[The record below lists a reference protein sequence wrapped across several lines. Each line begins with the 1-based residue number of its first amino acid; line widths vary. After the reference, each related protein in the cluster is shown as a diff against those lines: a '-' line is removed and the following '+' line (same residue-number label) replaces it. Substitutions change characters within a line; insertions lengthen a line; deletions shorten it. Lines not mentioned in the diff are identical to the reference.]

1 MSLETRSNSALMKR
15 AEQLKRWQDSETFRE
30 PSEPKR
36 KSRRIGFSDGCV
48 FLAACAAGDREEVKV
63 LLGRGADIDTANV
76 DGLTALHQACIDDN
90 LDMVEFLVSNGADV
104 NRGDNEGWTPLHATA
119 SCGFLSIAKFLLDHG
134 ANVAAVNNDG
144 ELAIDISES
153 DEMEDLLQKEIDI
166 RQINCEDARNREEQC
181 MLDDARDWYN
191 SGNFGDRPHTK
202 TGATALH
209 VAAAK
214 GYIKV
219 INLLIQAG
227 GEINQ
232 QDFDGWTP
240 LHAAAH
246 WAQREACELLA
257 ENYVNMDI
265 KNCVGQTPFDVAD
278 PDVLRLLEELKKKQN
293 TLQKDRPDI
302 KALINRPPTTPGINK
317 GGRSLNSFNSN
328 HVDIIRNPMNSS
340 NNVNAVTD
348 RSSITRLSQQ
358 DKETIKQQVKE
369 TIKEEKVVTSRD
381 TNESDK
387 DSSTDTSESDDSS
400 LSTAVSPRIDPFHSD
415 TDIQTARI
423 YQSSTVKPSR
433 TLDSPG
439 VVVTDESGK
448 EAPGFLPPHPET
460 NQGKD
465 DSAPWRRPGSLR
477 ARPTNSG
484 ISGGKLSPSTEDVVT
499 VRRAHSFGSDEKRKV
514 SEDIIT
520 KQSPDLRPRSIENLS
535 VSKSNPVSG
544 AQPQPAQVRRSSD
557 LSISS
562 PSTTTSGPVSSSDQT
577 STNSSPSLPTSPEN
591 GNQKEGQGIT
601 NMFKTFFNPFKNEVR
616 EVFNGLSGGPKPTK
630 DSAQD
635 ESSAQPW
642 SEKSFVPPVRDE
654 EHEIQRKAHAKRVR
668 ETRRSTQGVTLEDL
682 KSAEQLVK
690 KKQQQENAQRT
701 TELQQLASSSPTAVG
716 STAATTTG
724 GGSPS
729 TPPGS
734 TATTTVTTSATLVTG
749 GSRDDQDRHERRPS
763 WRLRIESNDKSR
775 FTLEDTRE
783 KMTNSTT
790 STMSNQSPERRI
802 SRLDPGSIREQRHTV
817 HTPHLGTT
825 STQGE
830 SEGSTSGTP
839 TQLTAI
845 QRKKKPKRRS
855 TGVVQLELDD
865 IDPRSEE
872 SADENVPTSSSQ
884 TSQDLK
890 TRNNLK
896 SQNGDIDYKKLWE
909 ESQAE
914 NARLRLDMNA
924 IRSDLD
930 STRHQLEAAIQ
941 ASAKNSV
948 SDTEKR
954 EKKVL
959 EKKLAEM
966 EEELKQLQKL
976 KSENEKLKSENR
988 ALTRVVSKLTA
999 AATKS
1004 GPTQPSQGPQVRK

>member
-15 AEQLKRWQDSETFRE
+15 AEQLKRWQDSETARE

-90 LDMVEFLVSNGADV
+90 LDMVEFLVANGADV

-119 SCGFLSIAKFLLDHG
+119 SCGFLSIAKFLLEHG

-153 DEMEDLLQKEIDI
+153 DEMEDLLQKEIDT
-166 RQINCEDARNREEQC
+166 RQINCEDARNKEEQC

-191 SGNFGDRPHTK
+191 SGNFGDKAHGK

-302 KALINRPPTTPGINK
+302 KALINRPPTTPGITNK
-317 GGRSLNSFNSN
+317 GGRSLNNLNSN
-328 HVDIIRNPMNSS
+328 HVDIIRAPTNSA
-340 NNVNAVTD
+340 NNANLVTD

-369 TIKEEKVVTSRD
+369 TIKEEKVTTSRD

-400 LSTAVSPRIDPFHSD
+400 LSVAVSPRVDPFHSD

-423 YQSSTVKPSR
+423 YQSSPAKPSR

-465 DSAPWRRPGSLR
+465 DAAPWRRPGSLR
-477 ARPTNSG
+477 ARPANSG
-484 ISGGKLSPSTEDVVT
+484 LTGGKLSPSTEDLVT

-535 VSKSNPVSG
+535 VSKSNPG

-557 LSISS
+557 ISISS
-562 PSTTTSGPVSSSDQT
+562 PSTITSGPISNSDPT

-591 GNQKEGQGIT
+591 GAQKEGQGIT
-601 NMFKTFFNPFKNEVR
+601 NMFKTFF
-616 EVFNGLSGGPKPTK
+616 
-630 DSAQD
+630 
-635 ESSAQPW
+635 
-642 SEKSFVPPVRDE
+642 KSFVPPVRDE

-701 TELQQLASSSPTAVG
+701 TELQQLASSSPTSIG
-716 STAATTTG
+716 STATPTTG
-724 GGSPS
+724 GSSPP

-749 GSRDDQDRHERRPS
+749 GSRDSDQERHERRPS

-775 FTLEDTRE
+775 FTLEDT
-783 KMTNSTT
+783 KDKLANNTT
-790 STMSNQSPERRI
+790 SSQSPERRI
-802 SRLDPGSIREQRHTV
+802 SRLDPASVREQRHSV
-817 HTPHLGTT
+817 HVPHLTTT

-839 TQLTAI
+839 TQLTSI

-865 IDPRSEE
+865 IDPKSEE
-872 SADENVPTSSSQ
+872 SADENVPTSLSQ
-884 TSQDLK
+884 TSQELK
-890 TRNNLK
+890 TRSSLK
-896 SQNGDIDYKKLWE
+896 SQNGEIDYKKLWE

-914 NARLRLDMNA
+914 NARLRLDMNS

-1004 GPTQPSQGPQVRK
+1004 GPSQPSQGPQVRK

>member
-36 KSRRIGFSDGCV
+36 KSSRRVGFSDGCV

-90 LDMVEFLVSNGADV
+90 LDMVEFLVANGADV

-153 DEMEDLLQKEIDI
+153 DEMEDLLQKEIDV
-166 RQINCEDARNREEQC
+166 RQINCEDARNKEEQC

-191 SGNFGDRPHTK
+191 SGNFGDRAHAK

-227 GEINQ
+227 SEINQ

-246 WAQREACELLA
+246 WAQREACEMLA

-302 KALINRPPTTPGINK
+302 KALINRPPTTPGINNK
-317 GGRSLNSFNSN
+317 GGRSLNNLNSN
-328 HVDIIRNPMNSS
+328 HVDIIRNPTNSA
-340 NNVNAVTD
+340 NNANAVTD

-358 DKETIKQQVKE
+358 DKIHSTKEATVKE
-369 TIKEEKVVTSRD
+369 TIKEEKVATSRD
-381 TNESDK
+381 ANESDK

-400 LSTAVSPRIDPFHSD
+400 LSESVAVAPRSVPVDPFHSD

-423 YQSSTVKPSR
+423 YQSSPLKPSR

-484 ISGGKLSPSTEDVVT
+484 LSSGKLSPSTEDLVT

-535 VSKSNPVSG
+535 VSKSNPG
-544 AQPQPAQVRRSSD
+544 APPQQAQVRR
-557 LSISS
+557 
-562 PSTTTSGPVSSSDQT
+562 
-577 STNSSPSLPTSPEN
+577 
-591 GNQKEGQGIT
+591 
-601 NMFKTFFNPFKNEVR
+601 
-616 EVFNGLSGGPKPTK
+616 
-630 DSAQD
+630 
-635 ESSAQPW
+635 
-642 SEKSFVPPVRDE
+642 SFVPPVRDE

-701 TELQQLASSSPTAVG
+701 TELQQLASSSPTSIG
-716 STAATTTG
+716 STATPTTG
-724 GGSPS
+724 SSSPS
-729 TPPGS
+729 PGTPTTPSTPTPPGS

-749 GSRDDQDRHERRPS
+749 GSRDSDQERHERRPS
-763 WRLRIESNDKSR
+763 WRLRIETNDKSR
-775 FTLEDTRE
+775 
-783 KMTNSTT
+783 
-790 STMSNQSPERRI
+790 
-802 SRLDPGSIREQRHTV
+802 
-817 HTPHLGTT
+817 
-825 STQGE
+825 
-830 SEGSTSGTP
+830 
-839 TQLTAI
+839 
-845 QRKKKPKRRS
+845 
-855 TGVVQLELDD
+855 
-865 IDPRSEE
+865 
-872 SADENVPTSSSQ
+872 NVPTSSSQ
-884 TSQDLK
+884 TNQEFK
-890 TRNNLK
+890 TKSNLK
-896 SQNGDIDYKKLWE
+896 SQNGEIDYKKLWE

-1004 GPTQPSQGPQVRK
+1004 GPTQPSQDSRST